1 MIHPTAIVDPS
12 AKIPSSCMVGPYCIV
27 GPDVELGEDC
37 ELMANVIIH
46 GPAHIGSHNRFF
58 PFCAIGMEPQD
69 VTFAGEKTSLRI
81 GDHSIFR
88 EYVTVNRG
96 TTKGG
101 GVTTIGNH
109 VLLLAYAHIGH
120 DCFVGD
126 HAMLINADHC
136 PLVHGNVSGQSGGV
150 DQHGVVEWA

>member
-69 VTFAGEKTSLRI
+69 TTFAGEKTKMRI
-81 GDHSIFR
+81 GDHNIFH
-88 EYVTVNRG
+88 EYVTINHA
-96 TTKGG
+96 TTNGCG
-101 GVTTIGNH
+101 ITTVASH
-109 VLLLAYAHIGH
+109 VLLSPHPSIS
-120 DCFVGD
+120 
-126 HAMLINADHC
+126 
-136 PLVHGNVSGQSGGV
+136 PQ
-150 DQHGVVEWA
+150 